1 MTVAELIGIL
11 KNVEN
16 KNLPVFIYNTETA
29 DLHDIA
35 DVDYSMTDRVDINLG
50 DIQ

>member
-16 KNLPVFIYNTETA
+16 KSLPVFIYNPETS
-29 DLHDIA
+29 DLHSISLI
-35 DVDYSMTDRVDINLG
+35 DYNMTDRVDINLG
-50 DIQ
+50 ELQ

>member
-16 KNLPVFIYNTETA
+16 KSLPVFIYNNENGE
-29 DLHDIA
+29 LFDISL
-35 DVDYSMTDRVDINLG
+35 VDYDLTDRVDINLG
-50 DIQ
+50 DKQ